1 MMTLRLAT
9 WNLWWR
15 FGDPDRRRPA
25 ITAVLRELDA
35 DLVALQEVWS
45 LGERHLAA
53 ELADELAAELDRHV
67 AFAAV
72 PDASP
77 WTRRFGDP
85 RYGLG
90 NAVLSRWPLR
100 DPHVEVLPAA
110 ATPSQVL
117 LGVVADTPAGSLHL
131 VTTHLEPALTASTV
145 RVAQVRALA
154 RHVASAPATDLPPVV
169 AGDFNAEPDSDE
181 MRLLEGHLTAPAEP
195 DSDEMRLLEGH
206 LTAPAEPGLLLADAW
221 RWARE
226 PARSDGA
233 TWRPDNPFVAVR
245 GDPPSRVDRVL
256 LGLGTVPVTV
266 LEVGLL
272 GTTGRPG
279 PDGDVW
285 PSDHA
290 GIVVDLQ
297 VGS

>member
-1 MMTLRLAT
+1 MTTLRLAT

-53 ELADELAAELDRHV
+53 ELAAELDRHV

-77 WTRRFGDP
+77 WTRRLGDP

-131 VTTHLEPALTASTV
+131 VTTHLEPALTASAV
-145 RVAQVRALA
+145 RVAQVRAVA

-169 AGDFNAEPDSDE
+169 AGDFN
-181 MRLLEGHLTAPAEP
+181 AEP

-233 TWRPDNPFVAVR
+233 TWRPDNPSVAVR

-256 LGLGTVPVTV
+256 LGLGRGTVPVTV
-266 LEVGLL
+266 REVGLL

-279 PDGDVW
+279 PDGVVW